1 MMKNLQLALRAA
13 WVEFASRLPL
23 SPRKRL
29 LERRLR
35 GACGGW
41 RWAKANPTELRQV

>member
-13 WVEFASRLPL
+13 WIEFASRLPL
-23 SPRKRL
+23 SPRKRR

-35 GACGGW
+35 WACGAW
-41 RWAKANPTELRQV
+41 RWVKS